1 MTPPE
6 LPLPFEL
13 VLEEVNGRLCS
24 RFRLQQQL
32 SGGEQNGAYLVVDGE
47 LVAVMKW
54 QPVQWKATQLLR
66 AFPAVRYA
74 ADHGWPVARWLD
86 ARRLA
91 AGGAYLL
98 QEYVVGTPLSSFG
111 PDDVTAVVVAN
122 RRQTGLA
129 FPDAADDSAQL
140 EEVLSGED
148 EWKSNVANFTQAG
161 AELVRHGDEIVA
173 RAGAVP
179 IPKLD
184 VVHGD
189 YSSSNILIDNA
200 GSARFV
206 DSETVSRGTRVR
218 DLADL
223 YRQSF
228 YPGVWVTGLSLL
240 RAEASDVEGPQVFAK
255 CAVAVTY
262 NNLAW
267 WVEQK
272 TATEFDHAC
281 ARLHRLFDDVHQD
294 PS

>member
-1 MTPPE
+1 
-6 LPLPFEL
+6 
-13 VLEEVNGRLCS
+13 
-24 RFRLQQQL
+24 
-32 SGGEQNGAYLVVDGE
+32 
-47 LVAVMKW
+47 
-54 QPVQWKATQLLR
+54 
-66 AFPAVRYA
+66 
-74 ADHGWPVARWLD
+74 
-86 ARRLA
+86 
-91 AGGAYLL
+91 
-98 QEYVVGTPLSSFG
+98 VGTPLSSLG
-111 PDDVTAVVVAN
+111 LGDVTAVVVAN

-140 EEVLSGED
+140 EKVLSGED
-148 EWKSNVANFTQAG
+148 EWKSSVANFTRAG

-173 RAGAVP
+173 WAGAVP
-179 IPKLD
+179 IPKSD

-228 YPGVWVTGLSLL
+228 AYPGVLVTGLSLL
-240 RAEASDVEGPQVFAK
+240 RAEASAVEGPQVFAK

-267 WVEQK
+267 WVEHK
-272 TATEFDHAC
+272 TAMEFDQVC
-281 ARLHRLFDDVHQD
+281 ARLHRLFDDVHQQ